1 MRNYKKII
9 LIIVEGP
16 ADDEALSLPLTQIFS
31 NSTVRVE
38 IMHGDITTDYGSNS
52 SNIVKKIHDRIKS
65 FLNNNHF
72 LKSDIEKII
81 HITDTDGTFIP
92 EENIIL
98 DPAINRFIYSENNIK
113 TNNKNNV
120 INRNKQKA
128 SCLRQLI
135 RTSKIG
141 GIQYNI
147 FYMSC
152 NLDHVLFNRLNLT
165 DSDKENLSIQFAI
178 NCQNGKI
185 DFASFIVDPQI
196 AVSGNYRE
204 TWTFIQTKNNSL
216 KRHTNLGVSFPKQS

>member
-1 MRNYKKII
+1 MSNYKKII

-92 EENIIL
+92 KENIIL

-135 RTSKIG
+135 HTFKIG
-141 GIQYNI
+141 GI
-147 FYMSC
+147 
-152 NLDHVLFNRLNLT
+152 
-165 DSDKENLSIQFAI
+165 
-178 NCQNGKI
+178 
-185 DFASFIVDPQI
+185 
-196 AVSGNYRE
+196 
-204 TWTFIQTKNNSL
+204 
-216 KRHTNLGVSFPKQS
+216 